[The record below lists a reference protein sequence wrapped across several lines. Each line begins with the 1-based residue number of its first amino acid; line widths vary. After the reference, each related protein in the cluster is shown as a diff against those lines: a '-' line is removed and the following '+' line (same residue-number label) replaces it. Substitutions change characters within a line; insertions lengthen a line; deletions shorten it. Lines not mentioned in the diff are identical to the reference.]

1 MVKMSSRPDRAPRRR
16 LDVDERRGAILTA
29 ARSLYA
35 KAPYPE
41 VSIAQ
46 IAQAAGASPALV
58 FHYFNSKA
66 ALYAAVVD
74 AAIEALADA
83 QRAAQAQLDPGVSV
97 TDRVRASLR
106 VYLDHIATHPSTW
119 AAPLLGGEEPREALD
134 LRQRARARYVVA
146 LRDLLKPANGARQDY
161 ALWGYFGFLDQACL
175 RWVEAGCP
183 DTERRALID
192 AALGALQGALD
203 DGRPQIPCPGRT

>member
-1 MVKMSSRPDRAPRRR
+1 MSPRADRAPRRR
-16 LDVDERRGAILTA
+16 LDVDQRREAILTA

-41 VSIAQ
+41 VPISQ

-58 FHYFNSKA
+58 FHYFGSKA

-74 AAIEALADA
+74 AAIQALGDA
-83 QRAAQAQLDPGVSV
+83 QRTAQAQLGPGVSAR
-97 TDRVRASLR
+97 DRVRASLL
-106 VYLDHIATHPSTW
+106 VYLDHIATHPATW

-134 LRQRARARYVVA
+134 LRHRARAGYVAA
-146 LRDLLKPANGARQDY
+146 LRDLLRPATWARHDY

-175 RWVEAGCP
+175 HWVETGCP
-183 DTERRALID
+183 GTDRHALID
-192 AALGALQGALD
+192 AALGALEGALGD
-203 DGRPQIPCPGRT
+203 WGS